1 MYDDSYVRGQICQFT
16 WMGVITLQWTRLP
29 KQPIVH
35 LQYIEFYLL
44 IIPQHAGENADKP
57 GRIRLN
63 KTGLKV
69 LKSISTKITTRTK
82 RPNFLNIERNFKIKE

>member
-35 LQYIEFYLL
+35 LQYLEFYLL

-57 GRIRLN
+57 GRIRLS
-63 KTGLKV
+63 KRGLKV

-82 RPNFLNIERNFKIKE
+82 KAKRSKYQKKF